1 MLEVE
6 VSMLEVEVS
15 MLEVEVSMLEVEVSM
30 LKVEVS
36 MLEVV
41 GWEDLPFVN
50 WCGLRSYGSK
60 LNHCDRTDRDR
71 ITAERH

>member
-15 MLEVEVSMLEVEVSM
+15 MLKVEVSM

-60 LNHCDRTDRDR
+60 L
-71 ITAERH
+71 